1 MALANTAYITIL
13 LQRLSRR
20 YETPRW
26 PLGHPRWD
34 EFAILS
40 LPARQSQACLKEKK
54 KLDSTEVL

>member
-1 MALANTAYITIL
+1 MALANAAYITIF

-26 PLGHPRWD
+26 PLGHLRWD

-40 LPARQSQACLKEKK
+40 LPARHGQACLKEKTK
-54 KLDSTEVL
+54 N